1 MSSLARWDA
10 EGLHFSAFH
19 YLGIDCSSNVTWDIR
34 IQKLLDNGRKRVN
47 QLHQVINNRNIN
59 LSASLLLLSGM

>member
-47 QLHQVINNRNIN
+47 QLHQV
-59 LSASLLLLSGM
+59 LLSGM